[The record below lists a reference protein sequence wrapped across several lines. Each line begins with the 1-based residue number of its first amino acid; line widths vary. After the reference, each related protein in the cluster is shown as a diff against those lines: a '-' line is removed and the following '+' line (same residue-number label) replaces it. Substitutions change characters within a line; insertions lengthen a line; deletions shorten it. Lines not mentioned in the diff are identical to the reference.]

1 VSVAEGVGAR
11 ANAGEGGKGLGEV
24 SARPVTTSS
33 SGRFCEGGRGEVR
46 ERAWVGEG
54 EMGLAAFYRGE
65 EGGERA
71 SGRRRVAG
79 AAELH

>member
-1 VSVAEGVGAR
+1 VRVARDWAR
-11 ANAGEGGKGLGEV
+11 SRRGRARRALVAG
-24 SARPVTTSS
+24 
-33 SGRFCEGGRGEVR
+33 FVR